1 MLATLR
7 FWFRLTIAF
16 IVRFRGILFMGVV
29 FGFFIFIG
37 LTFLFPLLTQSKTEY
52 IGMTGRYTT
61 EDLPEEVI
69 RLIGNGLTKIDK
81 DGKVVLDL
89 AKEIEEKEKG
99 KIWIFRL
106 RDDIYWHDGT
116 KVDSKTINYSFP
128 DVTVTKLDE
137 KTIMF
142 ELKNPFSAF
151 GSVVSRP
158 IFSRGLL
165 GTGEWRVKKLTTN
178 GAYVERIT
186 LQNNQKQ
193 KKEFRFFPNE
203 ERTKFA
209 FKYGQIDY
217 ILDLINPSPL
227 EKWNTAVLTADIRKD
242 RFVGIFLNNSDPTIG
257 DNKSLRQALSYAIDK
272 DGLMEERV
280 ISPIHPD
287 SWVYNPQV
295 KRYDYDPEHARE
307 LLRDVPKGILDG
319 LNIQLV
325 TIPVLLETAE
335 KVAKYWEEIGVKS
348 IVKVSSNLP
357 DEYQALLVIYDI
369 PKDPDQYSIWHSTQS
384 ETNIS
389 KYSNPRIDKLLED
402 GRLETDEQQR
412 KKIYLDFQR
421 FLLEDAPV
429 IMLYHPVSYQVER
442 K

>member
-307 LLRDVPKGILDG
+307 LLRDVPKEILDG

-325 TIPVLLETAE
+325 TIPVLLATAE

>member
-307 LLRDVPKGILDG
+307 LLKDVPKEILDG

>member
-1 MLATLR
+1 
-7 FWFRLTIAF
+7 
-16 IVRFRGILFMGVV
+16 MGVV